1 MSENQF
7 EVKRDGS
14 IVGIFAV
21 PELKQL
27 ARDGRLGPNDFV
39 REVGT
44 QLWQKAGDVQISDAP
59 VRPTPPPSP
68 SGRDEHIADS
78 PKKPASSEFGVQEAA
93 SQFAYM
99 AWPVTALVEFLR
111 RFWGGT
117 RFATESKWATR
128 AGHVLLMVFT
138 VLLIAQLV
146 IAATK
151 SDTWAFASFAIPL
164 NIFIMAVL
172 QYIAQQFISAG
183 SRLLASSPTV
193 VNNNALLDVFG
204 LLAFATCIGAVVFGV
219 YGSISMADTEILAMG
234 VGVAIFSYLVSSL
247 AFSPETLNIG
257 SGDETSA
264 GDEVVGILTFFVK
277 SLLVIGPFVYA
288 GGAFLACRLMCYE
301 IKFLIDEDPGFVG
314 EFEATQLMLLAGV
327 YPLFLYVLFLIYY
340 IFVDLLRAIFN
351 LDRNVQALRLE
362 EDRG

>member
-1 MSENQF
+1 MSEIQF

-21 PELKQL
+21 SELKQL
-27 ARDGRLGPNDFV
+27 AREGRLGPTDLV
-39 REVGT
+39 REDGT
-44 QLWQKAGDVQISDAP
+44 QLWQKASEVQISDAP
-59 VRPTPPPSP
+59 VRPTPTPP
-68 SGRDEHIADS
+68 GRDEHIADR
-78 PKKPASSEFGVQEAA
+78 PKKPEPSEFDVQEAA
-93 SQFAYM
+93 SEFAYM
-99 AWPVTALVEFLR
+99 AWPITGLVSILR

-138 VLLIAQLV
+138 VLLIAELL
-146 IAATK
+146 IAANK
-151 SDTWAFASFAIPL
+151 FDNWAFASFAIPL
-164 NIFIMAVL
+164 SIFIMAVL

-193 VNNNALLDVFG
+193 VNNSALLDIFG
-204 LLAFATCIGAVVFGV
+204 LLAFATCIGALVFGV
-219 YGSISMADTEILAMG
+219 YGSAKIADTEVLAMG

-247 AFSPETLNIG
+247 AFSPESLNIR

-264 GDEVVGILTFFVK
+264 GDEAVGILTFFVK

-301 IKFLIDEDPGFVG
+301 IKFLIDEDPGFSG
-314 EFEATQLMLLAGV
+314 EFEATQLMLVAGV

-351 LDRNVQALRLE
+351 LDRNVQVLRLE
-362 EDRG
+362 EHRG